1 MEAIYDFVEA
11 DTSESAAVWFNELSE
26 AVYSL
31 EKYPERGPI
40 IPESKKSRHLL
51 FGKKSNTYRIIY
63 AIDERKSAVNVLDIR
78 RSARAPLSNE

>member
-11 DTSESAAVWFNELSE
+11 DTSESAAAWFNELSE

-40 IPESKKSRHLL
+40 IPERKKSRHLL
-51 FGKKSNTYRIIY
+51 FGKKPDTYRIIN
-63 AIDERKSAVNVLDIR
+63 VNL
-78 RSARAPLSNE
+78 P